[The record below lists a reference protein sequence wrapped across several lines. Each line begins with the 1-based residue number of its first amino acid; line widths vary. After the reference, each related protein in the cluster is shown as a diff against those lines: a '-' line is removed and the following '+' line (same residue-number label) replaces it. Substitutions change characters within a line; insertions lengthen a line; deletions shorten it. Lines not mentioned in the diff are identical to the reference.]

1 MPFPIIGWAV
11 GAAAVAVAG
20 VVYKMWNNDEDSSN
34 SNENTKY
41 EYDSTIIIGPQQSG
55 KTHLA
60 NWLNFGKLLDEYIQT
75 TNEKQIGSFLDIR
88 GGEIQV
94 NDWENKIK
102 DKKNIFYLFDMKKF
116 IDKKEYA
123 KSTYDDIVIKHIS
136 IFIENFEP
144 KGIMENKKFI
154 VIGTHFDKIDDS
166 KAQNIIDFIHEELG
180 SLKII
185 YGSLVDIP
193 SASKLKKEID
203 DILKVQ

>member
-41 EYDSTIIIGPQQSG
+41 EYDSTIIIGPQRSG

-75 TNEKQIGSFLDIR
+75 TNEKQMGSFLDIR

-94 NDWENKIK
+94 ND
-102 DKKNIFYLFDMKKF
+102 
-116 IDKKEYA
+116 
-123 KSTYDDIVIKHIS
+123 
-136 IFIENFEP
+136 
-144 KGIMENKKFI
+144 
-154 VIGTHFDKIDDS
+154 
-166 KAQNIIDFIHEELG
+166 
-180 SLKII
+180 
-185 YGSLVDIP
+185 
-193 SASKLKKEID
+193 
-203 DILKVQ
+203 

>member
-60 NWLNFGKLLDEYIQT
+60 NWLNFGKLLDEYIPT

-88 GGEIQV
+88 GR
-94 NDWENKIK
+94 
-102 DKKNIFYLFDMKKF
+102 
-116 IDKKEYA
+116 
-123 KSTYDDIVIKHIS
+123 DIS
-136 IFIENFEP
+136 
-144 KGIMENKKFI
+144 
-154 VIGTHFDKIDDS
+154 
-166 KAQNIIDFIHEELG
+166 
-180 SLKII
+180 
-185 YGSLVDIP
+185 
-193 SASKLKKEID
+193 
-203 DILKVQ
+203 

>member
-11 GAAAVAVAG
+11 GALVAAAAAAG
-20 VVYKMWNNDEDSSN
+20 YKMWSDNEDSSN

-41 EYDSTIIIGPQQSG
+41 EYDSTIIIGPQKSG

-144 KGIMENKKFI
+144 KGIMENKNFI

-166 KAQNIIDFIHEELG
+166 KAQNIID
-180 SLKII
+180 II
-185 YGSLVDIP
+185 R
-193 SASKLKKEID
+193 
-203 DILKVQ
+203 